1 MRTQINRYSYLLYIN
16 TFVLPHSPV
25 VVYTTE
31 HREGDMPLFTHTT
44 STQPKYKRPHVAA
57 RRPSY
62 EVDRG
67 ERGREGAQ
75 IPEDVDERLPEV
87 GLDVRDAV
95 LGREGLVR
103 VRVRVKG

>member
-1 MRTQINRYSYLLYIN
+1 MLYIN

-44 STQPKYKRPHVAA
+44 STQPKYKRDLTWRPAG
-57 RRPSY
+57 RPSY

>member
-1 MRTQINRYSYLLYIN
+1 M
-16 TFVLPHSPV
+16 
-25 VVYTTE
+25 
-31 HREGDMPLFTHTT
+31 
-44 STQPKYKRPHVAA
+44 AA

-75 IPEDVDERLPEV
+75 IPEDVDERLPEA

-95 LGREGLVR
+95 LGREGAHARRDGWL
-103 VRVRVKG
+103 GIGLGLGLG